1 MAIDY
6 TKRSKPSQAPST
18 PAPVPPAT
26 PAPAAASAVNLSKIA
41 LTKQAPSVNL
51 AKPGA
56 SGGTIRINLNWV
68 QGESSGG
75 LFGKRKKGVD
85 LDLRCLYELADG
97 SRGGI
102 GALDRVFGSLD
113 SRPYIQL
120 DSDDRSGNSAGGEN
134 MFVNLANPAVFRRIL
149 VFADIY
155 AGSPNWAAVDGV
167 VTVESQFGP
176 PIEVR
181 MDSAKNNLRTAS
193 IALIEVGAQGV
204 TITRAVEYFSGG
216 DKMDKHFRWGLNWGR
231 GSK

>member
-6 TKRSKPSQAPST
+6 SKRPTSSPT
-18 PAPVPPAT
+18 PPTPPT
-26 PAPAAASAVNLSKIA
+26 PPAASAPRAAPGVDLSKIS
-41 LTKQAPSVNL
+41 LTKQQPTVSL
-51 AKPGA
+51 AKSGT
-56 SGGTIRINLNWV
+56 SGGTIRINLNWA

-102 GALDRVFGSLD
+102 GALDRAFGSLD
-113 SRPYIQL
+113 ARPFIQL
-120 DSDDRSGNSAGGEN
+120 DQDDRSGNSVAGEN
-134 MFVNLANPAVFRRIL
+134 MFVNLADPSVFRRIL

-167 VTVESQFGP
+167 VTIESQYGP

-181 MDSAKNNLRTAS
+181 MDSARNNLRTAS
-193 IALIEVGAQGV
+193 IALIEVGGQGI

>member
-6 TKRSKPSQAPST
+6 TKRPKPSQAPST

-56 SGGTIRINLNWV
+56 SGGTIRINLNWA

-97 SRGGI
+97 SRGAPGSGTSPSVSPDLERI
-102 GALDRVFGSLD
+102 RGHGA
-113 SRPYIQL
+113 
-120 DSDDRSGNSAGGEN
+120 
-134 MFVNLANPAVFRRIL
+134 PA
-149 VFADIY
+149 
-155 AGSPNWAAVDGV
+155 
-167 VTVESQFGP
+167 
-176 PIEVR
+176 
-181 MDSAKNNLRTAS
+181 
-193 IALIEVGAQGV
+193 
-204 TITRAVEYFSGG
+204 ITRRA
-216 DKMDKHFRWGLNWGR
+216 GR
-231 GSK
+231 S